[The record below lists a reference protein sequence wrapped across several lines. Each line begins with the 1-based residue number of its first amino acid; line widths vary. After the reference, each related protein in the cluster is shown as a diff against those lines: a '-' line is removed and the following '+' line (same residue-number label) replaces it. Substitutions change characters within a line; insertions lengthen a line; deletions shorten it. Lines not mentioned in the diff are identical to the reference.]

1 MNGSLY
7 SLDYLR
13 SYFFSYLFNNG
24 NSDLSPR
31 HISILISCIILAQF
45 CLMTIGVKFGNKIGA
60 KIITLIGVILINLS
74 FLLMIFSTNYSL
86 NFISMCIFGFGCG
99 LSNLSVIKNCWE
111 YYPNRLWL
119 INGIIICG
127 FRLSSSILS
136 NIGDNLIIN
145 PEKRMSDYNG
155 IYPKEVS
162 DKFLNYIIFIEILF
176 IILSIIAVCL
186 TFNYHEEDEDEE
198 LNMEPILT
206 NNDLSALCRNFSSN
220 INSYLSFFCFCGPCI

>member
-74 FLLMIFSTNYSL
+74 FLLMIFSTNY
-86 NFISMCIFGFGCG
+86 
-99 LSNLSVIKNCWE
+99 SNLSVIKNCWE